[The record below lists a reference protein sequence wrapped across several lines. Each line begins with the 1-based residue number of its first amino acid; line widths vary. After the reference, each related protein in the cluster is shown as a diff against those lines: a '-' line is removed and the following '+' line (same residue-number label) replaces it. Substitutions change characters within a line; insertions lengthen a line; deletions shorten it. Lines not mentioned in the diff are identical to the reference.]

1 MDFNNYIQ
9 PNIAAR
15 GAAAQEGIIIVDI
28 VNKITQFNSGFWD
41 LLKFVH
47 GNRSLQIKI
56 YLARHKIPYVS
67 IQPNTAVRG
76 ADNS

>member
-9 PNIAAR
+9 PNVAAR

-47 GNRSLQIKI
+47 GNRSIQIKI
-56 YLARHKIPYVS
+56 YTGFRTYPS
-67 IQPNTAVRG
+67 NRT
-76 ADNS
+76 